1 MIQELLEILF
11 VCKDPNKVST
21 FISGKKKKTRRNTSK
36 TTKNLT
42 NEKKPLYLEISS
54 SSMSFLFEETEDI
67 DLILYD

>member
-21 FISGKKKKTRRNTSK
+21 FISGKKKNRRNTSK